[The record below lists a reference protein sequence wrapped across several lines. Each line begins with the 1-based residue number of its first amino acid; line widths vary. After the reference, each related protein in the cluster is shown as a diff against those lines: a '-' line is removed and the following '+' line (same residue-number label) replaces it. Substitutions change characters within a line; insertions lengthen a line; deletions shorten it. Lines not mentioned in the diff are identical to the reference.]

1 MLIRTENG
9 TVKHI
14 DPVPYIRRVPSKR
27 EAEAAYA
34 QIVAALPEQRA
45 NELGNQIEIVRDFL
59 WSR

>member
-9 TVKHI
+9 RTKHI
-14 DPVPYIRRVPSKR
+14 EPAPHIKRVPSKR

-45 NELGNQIEIVRDFL
+45 DELSDQIEIVRDFL